1 MGSDRAPHRVEVV
14 AAATPDI
21 VDAVARLMAQ
31 LTTRYTPD
39 AASIADLVSSPNAAL
54 ILARDAD
61 NEVVGTI
68 TVAWHPTV
76 CGLLARLETVV
87 VSEVARR
94 RGVASALLEAA
105 EDVARA
111 AGAEEMEFWT
121 GSTRAGARAFYEDR
135 GYASQATVGFS
146 KSLQPA
152 AVPAS
157 VPPTHQRPYTSP

>member
-1 MGSDRAPHRVEVV
+1 MVLAMGSDRAPHRVEVV

-31 LTTRYTPD
+31 LTTRYAPD
-39 AASIADLVSSPNAAL
+39 AASISDLVSSPNAAL

-105 EDVARA
+105 DA
-111 AGAEEMEFWT
+111 
-121 GSTRAGARAFYEDR
+121 DR
-135 GYASQATVGFS
+135 LVPLLRPLAPRRGC
-146 KSLQPA
+146 KRRR
-152 AVPAS
+152 VPA
-157 VPPTHQRPYTSP
+157 PSPGAVDLRRR